1 MTLLSYQ
8 LLEKL
13 IYGFYSTCYG
23 MINDEILPKYF
34 NGEERISSDLVEDA
48 LFNLTGM
55 IGKV

>member
-1 MTLLSYQ
+1 M
-8 LLEKL
+8 EKL